1 MCCLAAPLSL
11 CSFRL
16 REGASRGAAGVLFR
30 DPRGASEQRHSTCL
44 CAWYLRVRV
53 RALCACLVLL
63 YCVLVC
69 RRTGTQRER
78 TANGQQRRSNQQRE
92 KKGAPRKKE
101 PLAGWGLPAELKD
114 EQFARSLKGANFMRI
129 KDN

>member
-1 MCCLAAPLSL
+1 MD
-11 CSFRL
+11 
-16 REGASRGAAGVLFR
+16 SRGGATS
-30 DPRGASEQRHSTCL
+30 RGK
-44 CAWYLRVRV
+44 
-53 RALCACLVLL
+53 
-63 YCVLVC
+63 
-69 RRTGTQRER
+69 
-78 TANGQQRRSNQQRE
+78 